1 MKKMKILL
9 KLIRLAGLII
19 ISVAAAMGLAFLVTV
34 FSEKI
39 ILRLPEDYYFY
50 QHHPVAEKAM
60 IYLIVVPVVTFFG
73 VLLGRR
79 RGRTDEALEDMYDL
93 YCIFRWLTDIRF
105 ILIVVWIVSLY
116 CCFASATVVTK
127 DKIIC
132 HSPLH
137 PSGIAYEY
145 KDVSRIQ
152 TGFGQKRFALLEYQK
167 KGNFYY
173 EIELDGKKKVFTVP
187 SVNDRI
193 ERYAEETYLE
203 LEDFDQRL
211 VSLGIPKQGDEK
223 GLEACDLDQEYV
235 DRFRRITALWQ

>member
-1 MKKMKILL
+1 MKILL

-19 ISVAAAMGLAFLVTV
+19 ISVAAAMGLAFLVNV

-145 KDVSRIQ
+145 KDVSRIRRALDRNALHFWNIRKKEIFIMRSNW
-152 TGFGQKRFALLEYQK
+152 TEKRKCLL
-167 KGNFYY
+167 F
-173 EIELDGKKKVFTVP
+173 
-187 SVNDRI
+187 
-193 ERYAEETYLE
+193 
-203 LEDFDQRL
+203 RL
-211 VSLGIPKQGDEK
+211 
-223 GLEACDLDQEYV
+223 
-235 DRFRRITALWQ
+235 